1 MAGYWIAVNG
11 RNLLKGVPGDADNPP
26 RLTDVAIVNALQS
39 SVQARVEFDQIFDAL
54 LPEEQDR
61 LRTLVEDNPR
71 ITQLKRDY
79 GSFLDDV
86 QKRQVTQVV
95 RTVGPRG
102 GLGGANKPV
111 GKVI

>member
-26 RLTDVAIVNALQS
+26 RLTDVAIVNAIQQS
-39 SVQARVEFDQIFDAL
+39 IQARIEFDIIFDAL
-54 LPEEQDR
+54 LPDEQDR

-71 ITQLKRDY
+71 ITQLVRDY
-79 GSFLDDV
+79 GVFLDDV
-86 QKRQVTQVV
+86 QKKQVTQSV

-102 GLGGANKPV
+102 GLGGPNRPMGRV
-111 GKVI
+111 L